1 MKGILSFFLVL
12 FLMPLGHGMM
22 ILMEHYLPPTPLHFA
37 AFAMGFVG
45 LLLAVR
51 GVFAEGDTRQTIFG
65 LIGALLFWTGWVE
78 FLLLYYAQR
87 FGAHPELAHGVVS
100 TTTTYV
106 EGVSSTVMHING
118 KLVHDLREPW
128 VKDLVLTRPE
138 YLIMPS
144 SFGFWAMF
152 MLIYVFSIRSGC
164 DFLNWIQKH
173 LFSRNKNKMVFR
185 PMTRHVSIVTF
196 MEFNLI
202 MWSCYLLLMFCCH
215 GDCDLDARRNSG
227 TNEHFQRNLGGSAS
241 SHRRDGAHPAGVCGP
256 FCGSG
261 HQLVEKTQLTS
272 YFLILI
278 FLFSSSATRLVLARV
293 LHFFTPYP

>member
-1 MKGILSFFLVL
+1 
-12 FLMPLGHGMM
+12 
-22 ILMEHYLPPTPLHFA
+22 
-37 AFAMGFVG
+37 
-45 LLLAVR
+45 
-51 GVFAEGDTRQTIFG
+51 
-65 LIGALLFWTGWVE
+65 
-78 FLLLYYAQR
+78 
-87 FGAHPELAHGVVS
+87 
-100 TTTTYV
+100 
-106 EGVSSTVMHING
+106 MHING

-202 MWSCYLLLMFCCH
+202 MWSCYLLLMFCYDPVFLGDHHPVSLAIGLGCAVGGVYMLRRLVHRSLGTRHPFCHCH

-227 TNEHFQRNLGGSAS
+227 TNEYFQRNLGGSAS
-241 SHRRDGAHPAGVCGP
+241 SHRRDVAHLVGVCGP

-293 LHFFTPYP
+293 LHFFVPHR